1 MKKSVFAIA
10 MVAFMACGNVNAQ
23 NKLGLNDK
31 EGLSKQLT
39 YSYTDAISYCVGSD
53 PNGYYANY
61 QAKHGTYG
69 GLGGGVKN
77 FDGRT
82 VPYGE
87 VVLGWEGGP
96 KMPVKFEYNGI
107 LSQGHYTREAD
118 RDNDYV
124 EFDSH
129 LIVAACVYTSQNKQW
144 RFWLGGYGSYKL
156 SFDYHE
162 TVNTTVTV
170 RETEE
175 EIVTTTDKLLSNI
188 EVKASSLGFGGYAE
202 VGYTPW
208 MSRFSY
214 RLYGG
219 FGRQQ
224 RFYDN
229 GNRWHNEAFGGI
241 KIVYNFSV
249 AKVWDEAFLK
259 KTGLSKSQ
267 VKKLS
272 KSQASK
278 TVQWY

>member
-1 MKKSVFAIA
+1 MKKLFFAI
-10 MVAFMACGNVNAQ
+10 VAVASMSFSTVNAQ
-23 NKLGLNDK
+23 ESKSND
-31 EGLSKQLT
+31 EAILRLLE
-39 YSYTDAISYCVGSD
+39 YNYTDAYTYSEGTSPEEKKARILG
-53 PNGYYANY
+53 
-61 QAKHGTYG
+61 KHGAYIG
-69 GLGGGVKN
+69 IGGGVKN

-118 RDNDYV
+118 RTNDYV

-129 LIVAACVYTSQNKQW
+129 LIAAVCLGTTHNKQW
-144 RFWLGGYGSYKL
+144 RFWLGAYGSYKL

-162 TVNTTVTV
+162 NENTTTTI
-170 RETEE
+170 RETES
-175 EIVTTTDKLLSNI
+175 EIIKTTETLTDNI
-188 EVKASSLGFGGYAE
+188 EVKASSLGFGAYAE

-208 MSRFSY
+208 MSRISY

-224 RFYDN
+224 RFYDD
-229 GNRWHNEAFGGI
+229 GNRWHNEAFGGV

-249 AKVWDEAFLK
+249 ANVWDKAFLK
-259 KTGLSKSQ
+259 KNGLTKSD
-267 VKKLS
+267 VKKFS
-272 KSQASK
+272 KVRR
-278 TVQWY
+278 TVELY